1 MLAQVHEPERAMS
14 MTADMK
20 IRPSAHAI
28 CGRFIADSLTER
40 VNAAAA
46 GDQRAWNALIDQFGG
61 LIWAVARAHRLYDA
75 DAADVAQA
83 TWLRA
88 FEHLERLRDPARIGP
103 WLATTAR
110 RECLRVLRLGCRTV
124 PFGDDERE
132 SESADT
138 PLGDV
143 VLLAERDNALRRAF
157 LRLQT
162 SDQAL
167 LRLLMADPRPT
178 YEEIAA
184 ALDIPIGSI
193 GPTRQR
199 ALERLRRELAHQGS
213 LSLMAA

>member
-1 MLAQVHEPERAMS
+1 MT
-14 MTADMK
+14 MTADTK
-20 IRPSAHAI
+20 IRPSVPSI
-28 CGRFIADSLTER
+28 CRRFTADTLAER
-40 VNAAAA
+40 VNAAVA

-75 DAADVAQA
+75 DAADVVQA

-110 RECLRVLRLGCRTV
+110 RECLRVLRVGGRTV
-124 PFGDDERE
+124 PLMDDECE
-132 SESADT
+132 AESADA
-138 PLGDV
+138 PLGEV
-143 VLLAERDNALRRAF
+143 VLLAERDHALRRAF
-157 LRLQT
+157 LLLQA

-167 LRLLMADPRPT
+167 LRMLMADPRPT

-213 LSLMAA
+213 LNLMAA

>member
-1 MLAQVHEPERAMS
+1 MTI
-14 MTADMK
+14 TADTNIK
-20 IRPSAHAI
+20 PLVQPI
-28 CGRFIADSLTER
+28 CRRFAAETLAER
-40 VNAAAA
+40 VNAAAS
-46 GDQRAWNALIDQFGG
+46 GDQRAWNALIDEFSG

-110 RECLRVLRLGCRTV
+110 RECLRVLRVGGRTV
-124 PFGDDERE
+124 PFGDDECE
-132 SESADT
+132 SESADA
-138 PLGDV
+138 PLGEV
-143 VLLAERDNALRRAF
+143 VVLAERDTALRRAF

-167 LRLLMADPRPT
+167 LRLLMADPRPS